1 MILREFSTLGGSNL
15 KRRLAFLHS
24 INFKIGLSFILI
36 LIFTIEI
43 IGAYFVRQLEQQNI
57 AQFEDSVSVK
67 VYVLNQIS
75 ENLTDNDSHTRANIN
90 NTIQDF
96 SRNNSDIT
104 DIQVIDRNGIV
115 VGTKDA
121 DKASLI
127 GRKTLKD
134 QVRRS
139 INNNK
144 KITQIYYD
152 KSLGSSYESITPVSS
167 PDNSNV
173 VGAIY
178 VRASMESVYTGI
190 NNIIVIFL
198 TASLVAGL
206 LGAIIAIFISRAI
219 TRPIGEMKQQAVR
232 MAEGDYSG
240 QVRVYSPD
248 ELGQLAMAV
257 NDLSVRVEEATENSE
272 SERRRLESV
281 LTQMS
286 DGVIATNRLGNIT
299 VINEMARE
307 FLNKTEDEA
316 NGAQLVDV
324 LGIADNVS
332 FDELLE
338 SPEPM
343 IIETTDFM
351 DDDLEEGDDNS
362 LILNADFSLIQRN
375 SGFIS
380 GMVCVLHDVT
390 EQQKID
396 AERRQFVSNVS
407 HELRTPLTSISSYID
422 ALNNGAWKDQK
433 LAPQFLNVTA
443 EETDRMIRMIQ
454 DLLNLSRM
462 DQGRSKLEK
471 ELVNFNEFFAYILDR
486 FDMMLKKEKADA
498 KDTDGKVVKNYRI
511 KRIFTQKDLWVEIDT
526 DKMTQVID
534 NIVNNAIKYS
544 PDGGVITCRL
554 LETNKHIIISISDE
568 GLGIPRKDIKKVFDR
583 FYRVDKARS
592 RKQGGTGLGLSISK
606 EIVEQHKGRIWVNS
620 AEGRGSTFYISL
632 PFDPNETGGEWDEI

>member
-1 MILREFSTLGGSNL
+1 MIV
-15 KRRLAFLHS
+15 
-24 INFKIGLSFILI
+24 
-36 LIFTIEI
+36 TIEI
-43 IGAYFVRQLEQQNI
+43 IGAYFVRQLEDQNVSN
-57 AQFEDSVSVK
+57 FENSVV
-67 VYVLNQIS
+67 VPAYTLNQIS
-75 ENLTDNDSHTRANIN
+75 ENLTDNDQHTRENIGN
-90 NTIQDF
+90 AIQDYTRV
-96 SRNNSDIT
+96 STDIT
-104 DIQVIDRNGIV
+104 DVQVVDRSGII
-115 VGTKDA
+115 VGAKD
-121 DKASLI
+121 SEGNNII
-127 GRKTLKD
+127 GTQTLKD
-134 QVRRS
+134 NIKQS
-139 INNNK
+139 IKTDK
-144 KITQIYYD
+144 KITQIYYEKD
-152 KSLGSSYESITPVSS
+152 TGSSYESIEPVTS
-167 PDNSNV
+167 PDNSTV

-190 NNIIVIFL
+190 NNIILIFL

-206 LGAIIAIFISRAI
+206 LGAVIAIFISRAI
-219 TRPIGEMKQQAVR
+219 TRPIDEMKQQAVR

-257 NDLSVRVEEATENSE
+257 NDLSVKVEEATENSE
-272 SERRRLESV
+272 SERRRLDSV

-299 VINEMARE
+299 VINEMAQE
-307 FLNKTEDEA
+307 FLDKDEDA
-316 NGAQLVDV
+316 AIGQPLVEV
-324 LGIADNVS
+324 LGISDQTS
-332 FDELLE
+332 FDDLLE
-338 SPEPM
+338 NPDPM
-343 IIETTDFM
+343 VIETNDNSEDYET
-351 DDDLEEGDDNS
+351 GDDNS

-396 AERRQFVSNVS
+396 SERRQFVSNVS

-433 LAPQFLNVTA
+433 LAPQFLGVTA
-443 EETDRMIRMIQ
+443 EETDRMIRMIK
-454 DLLNLSRM
+454 DLLSLSRM

-471 ELVNFNEFFAYILDR
+471 ELVNFNEFFSYILDR

-498 KDTDGKVVKNYRI
+498 KEDDTKVVKNYRI
-511 KRIFTQKDLWVEIDT
+511 KRIFTSKDLWVEIDT

-534 NIVNNAIKYS
+534 NIMNNAIKYS

-620 AEGRGSTFYISL
+620 AECKGSTFYISL

>member
-1 MILREFSTLGGSNL
+1 M
-15 KRRLAFLHS
+15 KKRLAFLHS

-43 IGAYFVRQLEQQNI
+43 IGAYFVRQLEQQNVS
-57 AQFEDSVSVK
+57 QFEDSVSVK

-96 SRNNSDIT
+96 ARNNSDIT
-104 DIQVIDRNGIV
+104 DIQVIDRNGTV

-121 DKASLI
+121 DKASMI
-127 GRKTLKD
+127 GRKTMKD

-139 INNNK
+139 ITNNK

-152 KSLGSSYESITPVSS
+152 KTLGSSYESITPVSS
-167 PDNSNV
+167 PDSSNV

-257 NDLSVRVEEATENSE
+257 NDLSVKVEEATENSE
-272 SERRRLESV
+272 SERRRLDSV

-307 FLNKTEDEA
+307 FLNKTEEEA

-324 LGIADNVS
+324 LGISDNIS

-338 SPEPM
+338 NPEPM
-343 IIETTDFM
+343 IIESSDFSDEDLAE
-351 DDDLEEGDDNS
+351 DDDGS

-396 AERRQFVSNVS
+396 SERRQFVSNVS

-462 DQGRSKLEK
+462 DQGRSKLDK
-471 ELVNFNEFFAYILDR
+471 ELINFNEFFSYILDR

-498 KDTDGKVVKNYRI
+498 KEDDSKVVKNYRI
-511 KRIFTQKDLWVEIDT
+511 KRIFTQKDLWVDIDT

-534 NIVNNAIKYS
+534 NIINNAIKYS

>member
-1 MILREFSTLGGSNL
+1 M
-15 KRRLAFLHS
+15 KKRLAFLHS

-43 IGAYFVRQLEQQNI
+43 IGAYFVRQLEQQNVS
-57 AQFEDSVSVK
+57 QFEDSVSVK

-96 SRNNSDIT
+96 ARNNSDIT

-152 KSLGSSYESITPVSS
+152 KSVGSSYESITPVSS
-167 PDNSNV
+167 PDNSSV

-206 LGAIIAIFISRAI
+206 LSAIIAIFISRAI

-257 NDLSVRVEEATENSE
+257 NDLSVKVEEATENSE
-272 SERRRLESV
+272 SERRRLDSV

-307 FLNKTEDEA
+307 FLNKTEEEA
-316 NGAQLVDV
+316 NGAQLVDA
-324 LGIADNVS
+324 LGISENIS

-338 SPEPM
+338 NPEPM

-351 DDDLEEGDDNS
+351 DDDDLEEDDDGS

-396 AERRQFVSNVS
+396 SERRQFVSNVS

-462 DQGRSKLEK
+462 DQGRSKLDK
-471 ELVNFNEFFAYILDR
+471 ELVNFNEFFSYILDR

-498 KDTDGKVVKNYRI
+498 KEDDTKVVKDYRI
-511 KRIFTQKDLWVEIDT
+511 KRIFTSKDLWVEIDT

-534 NIVNNAIKYS
+534 NIMNNAIKYS

-554 LETNKHIIISISDE
+554 LETNKHIIISVSDE

-606 EIVEQHKGRIWVNS
+606 EIIEQHKGRIWVNS